1 MITGDAEREYLYEQ
15 IAGKITQ
22 LIHHGTL
29 GPGEKVPSVRKLSQ
43 QEGVSITTVLQAYYG
58 LESRGLIE
66 ARPQSGFYVC
76 LEPRTLPPEPEISSP
91 PLAATHVGV
100 DDLITKV
107 FEAARDP
114 DIIPLGAALPSP
126 ELFPNHRITRLLSS
140 VARRDPSACN
150 TYDLAPG
157 NQELRRQIARRS
169 LYWGGALSA
178 EDIVVTCGCTEA
190 LNLCLRAVTEPGDIV
205 AVESPTYFVGLQ
217 IIETLGLKALEIPTH
232 PRDGISVEALEVA
245 MEQVSIKACL
255 VMANCHNPLGSC
267 MPDENKKKLVAL
279 LARQRIPLIEDDIF
293 GDLYP
298 GSIRLKALKAFDKK
312 GWVLYCS
319 SFSKTLAPGYRVG
332 WTVPGNFIREATR
345 LKRANTVGT
354 PTVLQIMIAEFLE
367 SGGYDHHL
375 RKIKKAYAS
384 QVHRMTQ
391 AICRYFPKGTRVT
404 RPKGGCVLWIELP
417 RTVDSLELHRQAI
430 EEKISIAPGPI
441 FSAKQQYRNFI
452 RLNCGVLWSPR
463 IEQALMILGRL
474 TAELGNVK

>member
-43 QEGVSITTVLQAYYG
+43 QEGVSITTVLQAYYW

-255 VMANCHNPLGSC
+255 VIANCHNPLGSC
-267 MPDENKKKLVAL
+267 MPDENKKELVAL

-298 GSIRLKALKAFDKK
+298 GSIRLKALKAFDRK

-332 WTVPGNFIREATR
+332 WTAPGNFIRKATR

-354 PTVLQIMIAEFLE
+354 PAVLQIMIAEFLE
-367 SGGYDHHL
+367 NGGYDHHL

>member
-1 MITGDAEREYLYEQ
+1 
-15 IAGKITQ
+15 
-22 LIHHGTL
+22 
-29 GPGEKVPSVRKLSQ
+29 PSVRKLSQ
-43 QEGVSITTVLQAYYG
+43 QVGVSITTVLQAYYW
-58 LESRGLIE
+58 LESKGLIE

-169 LYWGGALSA
+169 LYWGGALSV

-255 VMANCHNPLGSC
+255 VIANCHNPLGSC
-267 MPDENKKKLVAL
+267 MPDESKKKLVAL

-298 GSIRLKALKAFDKK
+298 GSIRLKALKAFDRK

-332 WTVPGNFIREATR
+332 WTAPGNFIRKATR

-354 PTVLQIMIAEFLE
+354 PAVLQIMIAEFLE
-367 SGGYDHHL
+367 NGGYDHHL